1 MHSKIEFSFCD
12 TRPSKYVF
20 LHSHARN
27 TQRQVLLCVTQ
38 TNLKKKVISLQNLQA
53 LHLQAGRFRITS
65 WYVYTWASTF
75 ALYETLYMVFTTSR
89 FCTLLLLNCSL
100 SLFWLKRGEVSETR
114 MHFYTAIKFLFYI
127 HFANLYI
134 YTFQCPSLLHYILET
149 RFKISWFQHSTN
161 LTGRTYI
168 INTLFLI

>member
-1 MHSKIEFSFCD
+1 MKNVIHHKVSFIIERLHSKIEFSFCD

-75 ALYETLYMVFTTSR
+75 ALYETLYMVFATSR
-89 FCTLLLLNCSL
+89 FCTLFDKLLVVALL
-100 SLFWLKRGEVSETR
+100 
-114 MHFYTAIKFLFYI
+114 IKKGRSVWNKNAFLYS
-127 HFANLYI
+127 Y
-134 YTFQCPSLLHYILET
+134 
-149 RFKISWFQHSTN
+149 
-161 LTGRTYI
+161 
-168 INTLFLI
+168 

>member
-1 MHSKIEFSFCD
+1 MMNQLSFSYMSQLCPLLRLFWIKYRTYYYAERQNFYSFIYTIFVLIMKTYLQNAIHHKVSYIIERLHCKIEFSFCD

-65 WYVYTWASTF
+65 WYVYTWACTF
-75 ALYETLYMVFTTSR
+75 A
-89 FCTLLLLNCSL
+89 
-100 SLFWLKRGEVSETR
+100 
-114 MHFYTAIKFLFYI
+114 
-127 HFANLYI
+127 
-134 YTFQCPSLLHYILET
+134 
-149 RFKISWFQHSTN
+149 
-161 LTGRTYI
+161 
-168 INTLFLI
+168 